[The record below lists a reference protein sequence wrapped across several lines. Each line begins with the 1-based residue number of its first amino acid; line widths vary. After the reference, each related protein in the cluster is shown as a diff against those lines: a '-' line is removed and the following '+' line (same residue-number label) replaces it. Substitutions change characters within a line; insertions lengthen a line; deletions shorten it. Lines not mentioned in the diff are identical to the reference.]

1 MPDIQTQKKQK
12 EYEEYVKQVTPTH
25 SLPLNMARAFLIGG
39 LICMLGQ
46 WIMNMCQAYG
56 LGRQI
61 SASWTSGILILLSV
75 LLTGLNIYPKLAKF
89 AGALGA
95 KYLPLPGR
103 LFYSESFLVG
113 FWVSSIGC

>member
-46 WIMNMCQAYG
+46 WIMNM
-56 LGRQI
+56 
-61 SASWTSGILILLSV
+61 
-75 LLTGLNIYPKLAKF
+75 
-89 AGALGA
+89 
-95 KYLPLPGR
+95 
-103 LFYSESFLVG
+103 
-113 FWVSSIGC
+113 